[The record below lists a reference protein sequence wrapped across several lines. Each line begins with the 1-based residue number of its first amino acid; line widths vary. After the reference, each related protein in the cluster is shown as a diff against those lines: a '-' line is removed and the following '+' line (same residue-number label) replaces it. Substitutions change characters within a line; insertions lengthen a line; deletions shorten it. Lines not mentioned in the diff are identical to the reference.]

1 MRKSSNVYDVIVCG
15 AGHAGCEA
23 AAAGSRCDVRTLL
36 LTGNLDTIGH
46 MSCNPAIG
54 GLAKGHMV
62 CEIDALGGLMGEN
75 ADATA
80 IQVRMLNR
88 SKGAAVQGLRV
99 QCDKRLYAQRL
110 KYQLEKLP
118 HLSITQG
125 VAEELLIEGDR
136 ISGIRT
142 NTGEEFY
149 APAIILTTGTFLR
162 GKMHIG
168 PKKLHGGRMGDF
180 SADGLTGSINRLG
193 IKTGRMK
200 TGTPPRI
207 LGSSMD
213 FSTMEEQR
221 GDGELAHFAFRDTRT
236 NDQAADFPFLPLL
249 HSPADQRSCF
259 IAHTTAHTRAV
270 VQENLHLSPLY
281 SGEITGQG
289 PRYCPSIEDKYKKFP
304 DHETH
309 RLFLEPEAMWGD
321 EWYINGLSTSFPMQM
336 QRQILATIPGLENAH
351 ILRPAYAVEYDYV
364 PPTQLRP
371 SLESKVI
378 EGLFFAGQINGTSGY
393 EEAAAQ
399 GVVAGINAVAK
410 VLGRKPLVLKRHEA
424 YVGVLIDDLVTKG
437 AEEPY
442 RMFTSRA
449 EFRLLLNMGSAE
461 VRLIGE
467 AQYHGVL
474 PPDREL
480 AILEKKATIE
490 RGVTLGESLVFH
502 EDQTIGDAIRSGE
515 DAANMLWENLPPADD
530 AVRREILYRISYAGY
545 LSRELRQI
553 EKLREMEDAPIPKD
567 FNYDMVPSLR
577 NESRQKL
584 KAIRPESLGQAGRI
598 SGISS
603 ADVQLVLVAISTGRM
618 DRPKCT

>member
-23 AAAGSRCDVRTLL
+23 AAAGSRCGVRTLL

-125 VAEELLIEGDR
+125 IVEELLVEGDR
-136 ISGIRT
+136 ISGVRT

-149 APAIILTTGTFLR
+149 ARAIILTTGTFLR

-168 PKKLHGGRMGDF
+168 SQKLSGGRMGDF
-180 SADGLTGSINRLG
+180 AADGLTGSLNRLG

-207 LGSSMD
+207 LGASMD
-213 FSTMEEQR
+213 FSKMEEQR
-221 GDGELAHFAFRDTRT
+221 GDGELAHFAFQDTRT
-236 NDQAADFPFLPLL
+236 NDRSADFPFLPLIRA
-249 HSPADQRSCF
+249 PEDQRSCF
-259 IAHTTAHTRAV
+259 IAHTSSHTRAV

-281 SGEITGQG
+281 SGEIVGQG

-321 EWYINGLSTSFPMQM
+321 EWYINGLSTSFPMSV
-336 QRQILATIPGLENAH
+336 QRQILSTIPGLENAH
-351 ILRPAYAVEYDYV
+351 ILRPAYAVEYDYA

-371 SLESKVI
+371 SLESKI
-378 EGLFFAGQINGTSGY
+378 IGGLFFAGQINGTSGY

-399 GVVAGINAVAK
+399 GIVAGINAVAK
-410 VLGRKPLVLKRHEA
+410 VLRKEPLVLKRHEA
-424 YVGVLIDDLVTKG
+424 YAGVLIDDLVTKG

-461 VRLIGE
+461 VRLIDG
-467 AQYHGVL
+467 ARCHGVL
-474 PPDREL
+474 PPDRER
-480 AILEKKATIE
+480 AILEKKAIIE
-490 RGVTLGESLVFH
+490 RGVVLGESLVPRAG
-502 EDQTIGDAIRSGE
+502 QTIGDAIRGGA
-515 DAANMLWENLPPADD
+515 DAAHMLWEKLPPISAE
-530 AVRREILYRISYAGY
+530 VRREILYRISYAGY

-553 EKLREMEDAPIPKD
+553 DKLREMENVPIPKD
-567 FNYDMVPSLR
+567 FDYDTVPSLR

-584 KAIRPESLGQAGRI
+584 KAIRPENLGQAGRI

-603 ADVQLVLVAISTGRM
+603 ADVQLVWIAIGAGR
-618 DRPKCT
+618 REKFKHA